1 MAKQVKCLIDD
12 LRLTSSLGDKIYVAA
27 VGNINN
33 AKLANDLI
41 SENNCDIVLVGREFL
56 KSPNL
61 VENWA
66 HDLNTNIQ
74 MTLQYG
80 WPL

>member
-1 MAKQVKCLIDD
+1 MAKQVKSLIND
-12 LRLTSSLGDKIYVAA
+12 LKLSSDNDKIYVAA

-41 SENNCDIVLVGREFL
+41 SENDCDIVLVGREFL

-66 HDLNTNIQ
+66 NDLNTNIQ

-80 WPL
+80 WAL